1 MSRPTTALLLVLAGC
16 ADPKSTPTQ
25 DERDYTSITDGST
38 DADTDTDADGD
49 ADADADGDADADADG
64 DSDADSDSDADTD
77 TDTEADTE
85 DTEDTA
91 APECDD
97 VTPITLWISPDD
109 SNSMS
114 SPVQVRTDIQQSRT
128 PSQVRTH
135 EFFNYYTFDYPA
147 AGPGRLG
154 LHASGRQD
162 AADTWTVQ
170 VGVTS
175 PMVSLA
181 ERAPLNV
188 AFSLDTSCSMSGTP
202 LELAKESGRALASVL
217 DVGDRVS
224 IVQWSNTA
232 TVLLEAHAVTGPDDP
247 VVLAAINGVSTA
259 GSTNLSAGLQRAYEL
274 VGEHYDPARINR
286 VILISDGGANLGVT
300 DAEVIGEGAGAADA
314 DGVYL
319 VGVGV
324 GGGSY
329 NDGLM
334 DTATDL
340 GRGAALFI
348 PNAAEAW
355 KMFGDRAVQ
364 VLDVAAR
371 DVQVRLDLPPGFEI
385 VRMSAEEAS
394 TSKEDVEP
402 QHLSPNDAMVF
413 YQTLRTCAPD
423 DVTEAT
429 PIGVTVTW
437 KDPRTFEE
445 RSTSTTYTLGELTG
459 ADDPLLLKGDALFA
473 FAEAAKM
480 PYDKALLA
488 AARDAIALAAAAR
501 PADADL
507 VELSALAAALP

>member
-1 MSRPTTALLLVLAGC
+1 
-16 ADPKSTPTQ
+16 
-25 DERDYTSITDGST
+25 
-38 DADTDTDADGD
+38 
-49 ADADADGDADADADG
+49 
-64 DSDADSDSDADTD
+64 
-77 TDTEADTE
+77 
-85 DTEDTA
+85 
-91 APECDD
+91 
-97 VTPITLWISPDD
+97 
-109 SNSMS
+109 
-114 SPVQVRTDIQQSRT
+114 
-128 PSQVRTH
+128 
-135 EFFNYYTFDYPA
+135 
-147 AGPGRLG
+147 
-154 LHASGRQD
+154 
-162 AADTWTVQ
+162 
-170 VGVTS
+170 
-175 PMVSLA
+175 
-181 ERAPLNV
+181 
-188 AFSLDTSCSMSGTP
+188 
-202 LELAKESGRALASVL
+202 VL

-247 VVLAAINGVSTA
+247 VVLAAINGVSTS
-259 GSTNLSAGLQRAYEL
+259 GSTNLSAGLERAYEL
-274 VGEHYDPARINR
+274 VGDHYDPARINR

-473 FAEAAKM
+473 FAEGAKM

-507 VELSALAAALP
+507 VELSALAASLP

>member
-1 MSRPTTALLLVLAGC
+1 
-16 ADPKSTPTQ
+16 
-25 DERDYTSITDGST
+25 
-38 DADTDTDADGD
+38 
-49 ADADADGDADADADG
+49 
-64 DSDADSDSDADTD
+64 
-77 TDTEADTE
+77 
-85 DTEDTA
+85 
-91 APECDD
+91 
-97 VTPITLWISPDD
+97 
-109 SNSMS
+109 
-114 SPVQVRTDIQQSRT
+114 
-128 PSQVRTH
+128 
-135 EFFNYYTFDYPA
+135 
-147 AGPGRLG
+147 
-154 LHASGRQD
+154 
-162 AADTWTVQ
+162 
-170 VGVTS
+170 
-175 PMVSLA
+175 
-181 ERAPLNV
+181 
-188 AFSLDTSCSMSGTP
+188 
-202 LELAKESGRALASVL
+202 
-217 DVGDRVS
+217 
-224 IVQWSNTA
+224 
-232 TVLLEAHAVTGPDDP
+232 
-247 VVLAAINGVSTA
+247 
-259 GSTNLSAGLQRAYEL
+259 
-274 VGEHYDPARINR
+274 
-286 VILISDGGANLGVT
+286 
-300 DAEVIGEGAGAADA
+300 
-314 DGVYL
+314 VYL

-507 VELSALAAALP
+507 VELSALAASLP